1 MTASRRGAHTIDHM
15 TRDLH
20 RPLRDAWVVE
30 AVRTPIGRYGGALSS
45 VRPDD
50 LAAAAIRA
58 VVERSGIDAA
68 LIEDVILGC
77 ANQAGEDNRDVARM
91 ALLLAGLPVEVGGL
105 TVNRLCGSG
114 LQAVNSAAHAIAVGD
129 GDVFIGGGVESMTRA
144 PYVMAKPAFAFD
156 RGPRE
161 LEDTTLGW
169 RFLNP
174 ALAALH
180 YPYSMGETAENVAE
194 RWSVDRVA
202 QDAFA
207 LESQQKAVAAIE
219 AGRFD
224 DQIVPVAIPQ
234 KKGPPLVVERDE
246 HPRADTSADALAKL
260 RPAFR
265 DGGSVTAGNSSG
277 INDGASA
284 VLLVEAERA
293 QSLGLTPMTRIVSTA
308 VAGVDPAIMGYGPVP
323 ATRKAL
329 ERAGITAADLDLI
342 ELNEAFASQ
351 SIVCIDELG
360 LDPAKVNVNGGAI
373 ALGHPLGM
381 SGARLIT
388 MLSHELRR
396 TGGRWGLA
404 TMCIGVGQ
412 GIATVIERID
422 G

>member
-1 MTASRRGAHTIDHM
+1 MI
-15 TRDLH
+15 RDQQ
-20 RPLRDAWVVE
+20 RALRDPWIIE
-30 AVRTPIGRYGGALSS
+30 AVRTPIGRYGGALAAI
-45 VRPDD
+45 RPDD
-50 LAAAAIRA
+50 LAAAVIRA
-58 VVERSGIDAA
+58 VVDRSGIDPGR
-68 LIEDVILGC
+68 IEDVILGC

-144 PYVMAKPAFAFD
+144 PYVMAKADAAWD

-161 LEDTTLGW
+161 LQDTTLGW
-169 RFLNP
+169 RFINP
-174 ALAALH
+174 ALAARH
-180 YPYSMGETAENVAE
+180 HPDTMGETGENVAE
-194 RWSVDRVA
+194 RWSIDRSR

-207 LESQQKAVAAIE
+207 LESHRRAIAAIE
-219 AGRFD
+219 AGRFA
-224 DQIVPVAIPQ
+224 DQIVPIAVPQ
-234 KKGPPLVVERDE
+234 RRGEPVVVGRDE
-246 HPRADTSADALAKL
+246 HPRADTSAEALARL

-265 DGGSVTAGNSSG
+265 EGGTVTAGNSSG

-284 VLLVEAERA
+284 VLLAESSVA
-293 QSLGLTPMTRIVSTA
+293 EELGLRPMARVVATA
-308 VAGVDPAIMGYGPVP
+308 VAGVDPAVMGIGPVP

-329 ERAGITAADLDLI
+329 ARAGLSVADLDLI
-342 ELNEAFASQ
+342 EINEAFASQ
-351 SIVCIDELG
+351 SVACMDELG

-381 SGARLIT
+381 SGARLVT
-388 MLSHELRR
+388 MLVHELRR
-396 TGGRWGLA
+396 TGGRYGLA

-412 GIATVIERID
+412 GIATIVEHI